1 MAVSGTTAFDLD
13 IVELIEEAYEQA
25 GIEARTGYDMRT
37 ARRSLDLLF
46 IEWGN
51 KGYNLWTIEEG
62 SQALTASDGS
72 YQLDADLI
80 DLVEFVIRTSDDRD
94 TSLSRVPLALHANRN
109 NKTQEG
115 RPNQIYVDRQRT
127 GPIVNLWPLPDTSE
141 YTLVYW
147 ALRRINDAGNFTN
160 TVDTPF
166 RFLPA
171 VTAGLAHKLAGK
183 KKPGDTGLI
192 TRLKVEA
199 EQLFKEAT
207 EEDRDRSDVQ
217 VFPEF
222 RC

>member
-160 TVDTPF
+160 TVDAPF

-171 VTAGLAHKLAGK
+171 VTAGLAHKLAGT
-183 KKPGDTGLI
+183 KKPGDPGLI